1 MISEGSALVL
11 PAGRLLRTGA
21 AVPCPAFFGVVVG
34 VVCIPRFTDRK
45 LPWWS
50 LGCPKV
56 AI

>member
-11 PAGRLLRTGA
+11 PAGRLLRTVA